1 MDPSG
6 KKGIFVGYSETS
18 KAYRIYVPGQR
29 QIEVSRD
36 VTFDED
42 AAFLRSKESHL
53 DVETEEPEAP
63 KDVEDHVPDSP
74 RSDIQREEHSD
85 RVPDAVDPVEPVLP
99 QERPVFAPP
108 V

>member
-1 MDPSG
+1 MS
-6 KKGIFVGYSETS
+6 T
-18 KAYRIYVPGQR
+18 KAYRIYVPVQK

-74 RSDIQREEHSD
+74 RSDVQREEHLD
-85 RVPDAVDPVEPVLP
+85 HVPDVVDLVEPVLP
-99 QERPVFAPP
+99 LERLVFAPLMKRRP
-108 V
+108 SWLQETL